1 MYAWLALAAFVL
13 ICVLYAKSKVNI
25 SVEPFT
31 QGANPKETNDKL
43 TTKNTD
49 LKDGNN
55 LVTNNDAF
63 QDLLLNLDEWAGQ
76 TMMSL
81 VNSSKF
87 AEPIDKCIDQ
97 VRYFNDVC
105 EFKRN
110 LNLAM
115 TFLDKA

>member
-1 MYAWLALAAFVL
+1 MYAWLAVAAILL
-13 ICVLYAKSKVNI
+13 ICFLYAKSKVNI

-31 QGANPKETNDKL
+31 TCPNPKETNDKL
-43 TTKNTD
+43 TAKISD
-49 LKDGNN
+49 LKDCNN
-55 LVTNNDAF
+55 LVTNNDAY

-76 TMMSL
+76 TMMSVL
-81 VNSSKF
+81 NSSKM

-97 VRYFNDVC
+97 VRVFNDVC